1 MGSKPYNPN
10 PSLQLIEAFQNV
22 NVADT
27 TVHSLYILGEQ
38 MCPDSQPG
46 EALEKHYHTLL
57 NAWKTVQETVVDVL
71 DALHRDDL
79 ASAQSAAKTAQKSKE
94 TAEETLRVMFELY
107 VVHQWN
113 SKDARLML
121 RDKKGHVIRYYGNG
135 RLFYGPPRPNEDNE
149 LPF

>member
-1 MGSKPYNPN
+1 MNDKPYNPN
-10 PSLQLIEAFQNV
+10 PSLQLIEAFQKV

-38 MCPDSQPG
+38 MCPSSQPDK
-46 EALEKHYHTLL
+46 ALEKHFHTLF
-57 NAWKTVQETVVDVL
+57 NAWKTVQTAVIDVL

-79 ASAQSAAKTAQKSKE
+79 ASAQSAVQVSQKSKE
-94 TAEETLRVMFELY
+94 VAEETLRVMFELY

-113 SKDARLML
+113 SKDARLNL
-121 RDKKGHVIRYYGNG
+121 KNKKGRVLRYYGDS
-135 RLFYGPPRPNEDNE
+135 RLFYGPPRPNEDND